1 MTPEIVAIVVIGFLL
16 GGILKGA
23 TGAGA
28 PTIAVPLLAAAVDLR
43 FAIVVFA
50 IPNVV
55 PNIWQAWA
63 YRKTLLPMGFIARF
77 VLSGMVGGIAGTWA
91 LAKARPDW
99 LVLVLA
105 AAVAAFIALRLAR
118 PHWVL
123 RFPLALKLSPLA
135 GFVAGALQTA
145 AGLSAPVSITFL
157 NAMRLERETFMPS
170 ISCFFAGLGVVQI
183 PLLVGYGLM
192 DGPRALL
199 SAASLVPLIAGMP
212 IGAWLGRRMSRRAFD
227 WIILTLLAVLAVR
240 LVWGVFG

>member
-1 MTPEIVAIVVIGFLL
+1 MTPEIIAIVVIGFLL

-28 PTIAVPLLAAAVDLR
+28 PTVAVPLLAAAVDLR

-50 IPNVV
+50 IPNLV

-63 YRKTLLPMGFIARF
+63 YRKTLLPKLFIARF
-77 VLSGMVGGIAGTWA
+77 VLAGMVGGLAGTWI

-105 AAVAAFIALRLAR
+105 GTVLAFIALRLAR

-123 RFPLALKLSPLA
+123 RYSQALRFAPLA
-135 GFVAGALQTA
+135 GFTAGALQTG

-157 NAMRLERETFMPS
+157 NAMKLERETFMPS
-170 ISCFFAGLGVVQI
+170 ISCFFAGLGLVQI

-192 DGPRALL
+192 DGPKALL

-212 IGAWLGRRMSRRAFD
+212 IGSWLGRKMSRQTFD
-227 WIILTLLAVLAVR
+227 RIILALLAVIAAR